1 LIDLARCRFDKQNG
15 FILEGLP
22 NRCSDDTG
30 VSGADGVDAHFLA
43 AAIATDDL
51 LQSRARVFG
60 LRFHSCGLYS
70 G

>member
-51 LQSRARVFG
+51 LQ
-60 LRFHSCGLYS
+60 
-70 G
+70 